1 MSLLR
6 HLTANPGWKL
16 VSVLLATLVWLL
28 VHYNIT
34 ERQPAEQRRTFA
46 DLPIT
51 VLLRPGDP
59 RTFRLEPGT
68 ARLIL
73 RGPARVVRDLDPAEL
88 QVFVNLAAPGP
99 LPPRADV
106 EVRVPPGLTV
116 VSLTPMQVRVEPLP
130 AAPGT

>member
-34 ERQPAEQRRTFA
+34 ERQPAELRRSFE
-46 DLPIT
+46 DLPVT

-59 RTFRLEPGT
+59 RAFRLEPAT
-68 ARLIL
+68 ARLTV
-73 RGPARVVRDLDPAEL
+73 RGPARLVNALDRTEL
-88 QVFVNLAAPGP
+88 QVFANLTAPGP
-99 LPPRADV
+99 LPPRVDL
-106 EVRVPPGLTV
+106 EVHVPPGLTV
-116 VSLTPMQVRVEPLP
+116 VSLAPMQVRVEPLP
-130 AAPGT
+130 ASPGS